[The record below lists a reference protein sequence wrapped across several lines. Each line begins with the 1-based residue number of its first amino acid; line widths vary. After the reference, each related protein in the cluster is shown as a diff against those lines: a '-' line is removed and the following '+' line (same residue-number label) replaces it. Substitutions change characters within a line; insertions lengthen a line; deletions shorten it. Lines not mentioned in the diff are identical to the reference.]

1 MGHVP
6 GPKKVNDTCVK
17 MMQRFHCT
25 CFGSIICHMGNFV
38 SNILFKLPF
47 RLFG

>member
-17 MMQRFHCT
+17 MMHRGFT
-25 CFGSIICHMGNFV
+25 VLVLAVSFV
-38 SNILFKLPF
+38 T
-47 RLFG
+47 